1 MQRLHDAEAAARE
14 IVARTGGEIRLAL
27 PLGLGKPVRLVNAL
41 VKLACDDPSI
51 RLAIF
56 TALTLEPPDPG
67 SGMKAR
73 FLGPAKDGCLAPI
86 RRCFM
91 PSCCAAM
98 RCPTISR

>member
-51 RLAIF
+51 RLERHREIIA
-56 TALTLEPPDPG
+56 TAGSCTL
-67 SGMKAR
+67 A
-73 FLGPAKDGCLAPI
+73 C
-86 RRCFM
+86 
-91 PSCCAAM
+91 
-98 RCPTISR
+98 